1 MQKVPQGA
9 HWAEDTGGE
18 DTAEIVEAAYF
29 LWFANVIREMRECMA
44 ERGGFEPPI
53 ELLTL

>member
-1 MQKVPQGA
+1 MDKQNRIK
-9 HWAEDTGGE
+9 
-18 DTAEIVEAAYF
+18 
-29 LWFANVIREMRECMA
+29 REENRLA